1 MSKELKYK
9 MHLMMIILLQSK
21 CIMIKQS
28 VFIFIVI
35 TFDLIMITWWDFSQV
50 ELMIYNANW
59 TEWSKTWAEII
70 RVILKSNERAARVQ
84 FEITSIT

>member
-1 MSKELKYK
+1 
-9 MHLMMIILLQSK
+9 MIILLQSK
-21 CIMIKQS
+21 FIMIKQS

-35 TFDLIMITWWDFSQV
+35 TFDLIMITWWDFAQV

-59 TEWSKTWAEII
+59 TEWSAIRAEII

-84 FEITSIT
+84 FEITSII

>member
-21 CIMIKQS
+21 CIMIKS

-50 ELMIYNANW
+50 DLKIYNANW
-59 TEWSKTWAEII
+59 TEWSAIWAEII
-70 RVILKSNERAARVQ
+70 RVILKSNERAAQVQ
-84 FEITSIT
+84 FEITSII

>member
-35 TFDLIMITWWDFSQV
+35 TFDLIMIT
-50 ELMIYNANW
+50 
-59 TEWSKTWAEII
+59 
-70 RVILKSNERAARVQ
+70 
-84 FEITSIT
+84 